1 MGTRRGSGRAP
12 RVRQGARGWGDTCH
26 IVGSSTSW
34 SPSAHSCCSNSSNS
48 SSSCGS
54 RCAAVRGESAPNR
67 RRAVEPLAV
76 MGGRRPVPRDPM
88 PRRRGLGCRRG
99 GGVNRRRRGDGVRG
113 GARASSR
120 SRCCVVVLP
129 FSALAAMPGR
139 QTSYKKIFFPALKKR
154 RPSPSSHP
162 SLGLSVFFLFSAEL
176 GIGPPQA
183 AWRGA
188 VVHPSGGPSAPG
200 RRCLRYVVGG

>member
-99 GGVNRRRRGDGVRG
+99 GGGIG
-113 GARASSR
+113 GAEETGCGEARAPPAGRGAASSYCPSQR
-120 SRCCVVVLP
+120 SLPYIYTQTPPDVV
-129 FSALAAMPGR
+129 
-139 QTSYKKIFFPALKKR
+139 KR
-154 RPSPSSHP
+154 RI
-162 SLGLSVFFLFSAEL
+162 LKSATAFC
-176 GIGPPQA
+176 PPPRQNHA
-183 AWRGA
+183 RDQKDCADCAG
-188 VVHPSGGPSAPG
+188 
-200 RRCLRYVVGG
+200 